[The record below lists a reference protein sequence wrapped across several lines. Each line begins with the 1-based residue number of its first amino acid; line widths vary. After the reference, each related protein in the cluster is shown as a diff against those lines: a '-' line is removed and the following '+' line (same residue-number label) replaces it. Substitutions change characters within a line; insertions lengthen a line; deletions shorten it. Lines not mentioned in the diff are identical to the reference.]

1 MRVGT
6 RTARRTGRFAA
17 ALIAGSLVLAACG
30 DSPPASVAPSPSAVS
45 TALVPSAAPASS
57 PAPSSLAPSSAGPV
71 ALDPSL
77 LAILP
82 ATVDGVAIT
91 TEPDSYAE
99 AARDPSFVAN
109 VDRAIFAIAVSGN
122 DLASGVVAHLRPGI
136 WSDRFFQD
144 WRDTY
149 DQGAC
154 GQAGG
159 VVGHAQSTVG
169 TRSVYV
175 ATCGGGLRVYHAYL
189 PGPGVVVS
197 LFSLGD
203 RRFGDLIMEGLRG

>member
-1 MRVGT
+1 MRVG
-6 RTARRTGRFAA
+6 ARVRLGAV
-17 ALIAGSLVLAACG
+17 LVLGSIVLAACT
-30 DSPPASVAPSPSAVS
+30 DPLPP
-45 TALVPSAAPASS
+45 S
-57 PAPSSLAPSSAGPV
+57 PAPSPAPSPTDTPAAPSSAVPASSSASPTLAPASAGPV
-71 ALDPSL
+71 DLDPSL

-91 TEPDSYAE
+91 TEPDAYAE

-109 VDRAIFAIAVSGN
+109 VDRAVFAIAVSGN
-122 DLASGVVAHLRPGI
+122 DLASGVVAHLRPGV

-175 ATCGGGLRVYHAYL
+175 TTCGGGLRVYHAYL

-203 RRFGDLIMEGLRG
+203 RRFGDLIMTGLRG

>member
-1 MRVGT
+1 MRVG
-6 RTARRTGRFAA
+6 ARVRLGAV
-17 ALIAGSLVLAACG
+17 LVLGSIVLAACT
-30 DSPPASVAPSPSAVS
+30 DPLPP
-45 TALVPSAAPASS
+45 S
-57 PAPSSLAPSSAGPV
+57 PAPSPAPSPTDTPAAPSSAVPAPSSASPTLAPASAGPV
-71 ALDPSL
+71 DLDPSL

-91 TEPDSYAE
+91 AEPDAYAE

-109 VDRAIFAIAVSGN
+109 VDRAAFAIAVSGS
-122 DLASGVVAHLRPGI
+122 DLASGVVAHLRPGV

-175 ATCGGGLRVYHAYL
+175 TTCGGGLRVYHAYL

-203 RRFGDLIMEGLRG
+203 RHFGDLIMTGLRG